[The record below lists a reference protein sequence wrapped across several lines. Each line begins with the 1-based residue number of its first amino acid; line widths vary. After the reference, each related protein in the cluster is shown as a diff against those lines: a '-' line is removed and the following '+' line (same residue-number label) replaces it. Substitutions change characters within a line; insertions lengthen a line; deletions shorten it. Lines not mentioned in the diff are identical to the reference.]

1 MRTTAESK
9 TANEPL
15 TNRIFG
21 RGKIMAS
28 EEKTVNDPESTFS
41 FGVRE
46 LRTANVAQRQAV
58 DPVPRLKVIDEDRG
72 VDPYNTSGSFDRTK
86 NWTRVGK
93 R

>member
-1 MRTTAESK
+1 
-9 TANEPL
+9 
-15 TNRIFG
+15 
-21 RGKIMAS
+21 MAS
-28 EEKTVNDPESTFS
+28 EQKTVNDPASTFS

-46 LRTANVAQRQAV
+46 LRAANVVAQRQTF
-58 DPVPRLKVIDEDRG
+58 DPAPSLKVIDEDRG